1 MKDIQLE
8 ARVKELREALECS
21 LSVMDAYCPDVER
34 EIIASVRATFNNSST
49 GKEQL
54 GKDLAECERVLGVLR
69 KAEYGH
75 NSTCWP
81 MCLVCKEK
89 PHTDTCELA
98 ALKKEWEAKRDN
110 LMKLIGEI

>member
-8 ARVKELREALECS
+8 ARVKILREALECS

-54 GKDLAECERVLGVLR
+54 ERDLEEAERVLEQINEFIRLVTTTLG
-69 KAEYGH
+69 YGTP
-75 NSTCWP
+75 SDKQT
-81 MCLVCKEK
+81 
-89 PHTDTCELA
+89 
-98 ALKKEWEAKRDN
+98 ALKKEWEAKRDSIKEA
-110 LMKLIGEI
+110 LEGLK